1 MAVCC
6 RWCYGGS
13 RAGER
18 TIPRRPHAVVTG
30 ASSGIGE
37 AFARRLAA
45 DGYDVTAHGRR
56 RERLEAL
63 AAELRARHRVAVQV
77 LIADLGRDE
86 DLHRMEEVLVHGDPI
101 DMLVNNAGLTHLA
114 PFTELDLDTIEE
126 MIRVHVLALTR
137 LTRVVLPGM
146 VERGRGDIINVS
158 SDGVFVTYPAPV
170 MTVYAATKAYVNTF
184 TRALH
189 RAAGGQGV
197 RVQALCPGFVT
208 SEILERHGITFE
220 DWGIPDDVVM
230 PAEDQVAC
238 SLAALEIGE
247 IICVPTLDD
256 PSLLERLAEV
266 EAVIRDRSSG
276 SGMPAERYGRT
287 RREV

>member
-1 MAVCC
+1 
-6 RWCYGGS
+6 
-13 RAGER
+13 
-18 TIPRRPHAVVTG
+18 
-30 ASSGIGE
+30 
-37 AFARRLAA
+37 
-45 DGYDVTAHGRR
+45 VTAHGRR

-63 AAELRARHRVAVQV
+63 ATELQARHGVAVQV

-86 DLHRMEEVLVHGDPI
+86 DLHRMEEVLVHGPI
-101 DMLVNNAGLTHLA
+101 DLLVNNAGLTHLA

-158 SDGVFVTYPAPV
+158 SDGVFVTYPRPV
-170 MTVYAATKAYVNTF
+170 MAVYAATKAYVNTF

-189 RAAGGQGV
+189 RAVGEQGV

-230 PAEDQVAC
+230 SAADQVAC
-238 SLAALEIGE
+238 SLAALEMGE

-256 PSLLERLAEV
+256 PSWLGRLAEV

-276 SGMPAERYGRT
+276 TGTPAERYGVG